1 MVSNTLF
8 TSNTEERYTPIDF
21 FEEINKEFHFTL
33 DPCAT
38 KENHKCEKFYTKEED
53 WLKQNRDN
61 EIVFCNPP
69 YWKEIKKRVEKW
81 SLARGGVSLC
91 FYLQEQIPNDST
103 TLFIEK
109 QKSDLSKVVWN
120 SDEQKILHRSQ
131 VCLQY
136 LEIL

>member
-8 TSNTEERYTPIDF
+8 TSNTEERYTPKDF
-21 FEEINKEFHFTL
+21 FEEINKEFWFTL

-53 WLKQNRDN
+53 GLKQSRDN

-81 SLARGGVSLC
+81 SLARGGCRYAFTSENRYPTISQLYLLKSRNQIYQRSFEIWRSEKLCTVSEYAC
-91 FYLQEQIPNDST
+91 NI
-103 TLFIEK
+103 
-109 QKSDLSKVVWN
+109 
-120 SDEQKILHRSQ
+120 
-131 VCLQY
+131 
-136 LEIL
+136 

>member
-21 FEEINKEFHFTL
+21 FEEIDKEFHFTL

-38 KENHKCEKFYTKEED
+38 KENHKCEKFYTKKED

-81 SLARGGVSLC
+81 SLARGGMLLC
-91 FYLQEQIPNDST
+91 FYLQEQIPNDFT

-109 QKSDLSKVVWN
+109 QKSDLSKAVWN
-120 SDEQKILHRSQ
+120 SDERKILHRSQ

-136 LEIL
+136 LDQ

>member
-8 TSNTEERYTPIDF
+8 TSNTEERYTPKDF
-21 FEEINKEFHFTL
+21 FEEINKEFKFTL

-38 KENHKCEKFYTKEED
+38 KENHKCDKFYTKEED

-81 SLARGGVSLC
+81 SLARGGGGCYAFTCKNRYPTISQL
-91 FYLQEQIPNDST
+91 YLLKSRNQIY
-103 TLFIEK
+103 
-109 QKSDLSKVVWN
+109 Q
-120 SDEQKILHRSQ
+120 RSF
-131 VCLQY
+131 
-136 LEIL
+136 EILMSEKFRSVPKYACNI